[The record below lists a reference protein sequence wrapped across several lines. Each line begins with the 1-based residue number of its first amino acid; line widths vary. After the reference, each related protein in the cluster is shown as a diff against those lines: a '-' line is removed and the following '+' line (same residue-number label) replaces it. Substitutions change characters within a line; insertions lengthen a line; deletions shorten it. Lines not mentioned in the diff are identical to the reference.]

1 MWCMKFQ
8 CLVLFQKLAR
18 QMKRIFSQVMMTS
31 WSDHWLLKQNTLLS
45 PHSKM
50 NTHFTYGYK
59 LVGDNV
65 DKNVKPSLQR
75 FEMRSQ
81 SLHYF
86 HSFAVR
92 DCVPIEALSHSS
104 PVHSAITIA
113 PIPTPDPQKLLPTP
127 DDMHYIKDEMCIL
140 LSR

>member
-1 MWCMKFQ
+1 MYEAPVFSPLSETSQ
-8 CLVLFQKLAR
+8 ADEENSFTSDDDKLERPLA
-18 QMKRIFSQVMMTS
+18 IATEHTIVTSQE
-31 WSDHWLLKQNTLLS
+31 DE
-45 PHSKM
+45 HSLP
-50 NTHFTYGYK
+50 YGYK

-75 FEMRSQ
+75 YEMRSQ
-81 SLHYF
+81 SLHHF

-92 DCVPIEALSHSS
+92 DRVPIEALSHSS

-113 PIPTPDPQKLLPTP
+113 SIPTPDPQKLLPTP